1 MYMTIIQPLFLSDIA
16 GSEILL
22 IMVFV
27 LIFFGSKS
35 IPSIAKTLGKAMKEV
50 RHASAEVQNEIK
62 KSGLDI
68 KKDLNLKEIIKD
80 TEEEISQPLDQV
92 MTDVENSINYNPNKK
107 TFVEETDHS
116 QKSKKDKNG

>member
-1 MYMTIIQPLFLSDIA
+1 MTIITPLFLSDIA

-35 IPSIAKTLGKAMKEV
+35 IPSIAKTLGRAMKEV
-50 RHASAEVQNEIK
+50 KHASAEVQSEIR
-62 KSGLDI
+62 KSGIDI

-80 TEEEISQPLDQV
+80 TEKEISQPLDQV
-92 MTDVENSINYNPNKK
+92 MTDVENAVNYNSNKQK
-107 TFVEETDHS
+107 SEKLDHS
-116 QKSKKDKNG
+116 QTSKKENHG

>member
-1 MYMTIIQPLFLSDIA
+1 MTIIQPLFLSDIA

-92 MTDVENSINYNPNKK
+92 MTDVENSINYTPNKK
-107 TFVEETDHS
+107 TFEETDHT
-116 QKSKKDKNG
+116 QTSKKDKNG

>member
-1 MYMTIIQPLFLSDIA
+1 MFMTIITPLFLSDIA

-35 IPSIAKTLGKAMKEV
+35 IPSIAKSLGRAMKEV
-50 RHASAEVQNEIK
+50 KHASAEVQSEIR
-62 KSGLDI
+62 KSGIDI

-80 TEEEISQPLDQV
+80 AEEEISQPLDQV
-92 MTDVENSINYNPNKK
+92 MTDVENAVNYNPEKQTSEK
-107 TFVEETDHS
+107 LDHS
-116 QKSKKDKNG
+116 QTSKKENHG

>member
-1 MYMTIIQPLFLSDIA
+1 MYMTIITPLFLSDIA

-35 IPSIAKTLGKAMKEV
+35 IPSIAKTLGRAMKEV
-50 RHASAEVQNEIK
+50 KHASAEVQSEIR
-62 KSGLDI
+62 KSGIDI

-92 MTDVENSINYNPNKK
+92 MTDVENAVNYNPNKQK
-107 TFVEETDHS
+107 SEKLDHS
-116 QKSKKDKNG
+116 QTSKKENHG

>member
-1 MYMTIIQPLFLSDIA
+1 MYMTIITPLFLSDIA

-35 IPSIAKTLGKAMKEV
+35 IPSIAKTLGRAMKEV
-50 RHASAEVQNEIK
+50 KHASAEVQSEIR
-62 KSGLDI
+62 KSGIDI

-92 MTDVENSINYNPNKK
+92 MTDVENAVNYNSNKQK
-107 TFVEETDHS
+107 SEKLDHS
-116 QKSKKDKNG
+116 QTSKKENHG

>member
-92 MTDVENSINYNPNKK
+92 MTDVENSINYTPNKK
-107 TFVEETDHS
+107 TFEETDLT
-116 QKSKKDKNG
+116 QTSKKDKNG

>member
-1 MYMTIIQPLFLSDIA
+1 MYMTIITPLFLSDIA

-35 IPSIAKTLGKAMKEV
+35 IPSIAKTLGRAMKEV
-50 RHASAEVQNEIK
+50 KHASAEVQSEIR
-62 KSGLDI
+62 KSGIDI

-80 TEEEISQPLDQV
+80 TEKEISQPLDQV
-92 MTDVENSINYNPNKK
+92 MTDVENAVNYNSNKQK
-107 TFVEETDHS
+107 SEKLDHS
-116 QKSKKDKNG
+116 QTSKKENHG

>member
-92 MTDVENSINYNPNKK
+92 MTDVENSINYTPNKK
-107 TFVEETDHS
+107 RFEETDLT
-116 QKSKKDKNG
+116 QTSKKNKNG

>member
-35 IPSIAKTLGKAMKEV
+35 IPSIAKTLGKAIKEV

-92 MTDVENSINYNPNKK
+92 MTDVENSINYTPNKK
-107 TFVEETDHS
+107 TFEETDHT
-116 QKSKKDKNG
+116 QTSKKDKNG

>member
-22 IMVFV
+22 IMFIV

-50 RHASAEVQNEIK
+50 KHASAEVQSEIR

-92 MTDVENSINYNPNKK
+92 MTDVENAVNYTPNKQ
-107 TFVEETDHS
+107 TFEETDHT
-116 QKSKKDKNG
+116 KTSKKDKNG

>member
-92 MTDVENSINYNPNKK
+92 MTDVENSINYTPNKK
-107 TFVEETDHS
+107 RFEETDLT
-116 QKSKKDKNG
+116 QTSKKDKNG